1 MKVIKICLCILLL
14 SLYICPVAFAAPAGN
29 PSDPKMPRGASLFN
43 LNHTI
48 GTVKMGFDI
57 EYIKERSL
65 KSGEDIIEPELKG
78 DWYLVRLGYPMFE
91 GILEPYLKLGVSELE
106 IKWQQYGSDIVIKG
120 DVDFAWGMGA
130 QLLVYEIPDFD
141 VKFTIDGQYR
151 ATEPDIDDVSVNI
164 PSRTVTASD
173 FDVRDWQIVGIASME
188 LPLDQLGQG
197 IRRRRGPRKKT
208 NIYTLVPY
216 VGLGYSNTDID
227 GTFAYN
233 GVDYDIGDARG
244 DDKLVLLGGC
254 NLVFPENASVNVEA
268 RLISEV
274 SMSGG
279 ATFKF

>member
-1 MKVIKICLCILLL
+1 MKVIKIWLCILPIF
-14 SLYICPVAFAAPAGN
+14 LYTCSVTFAAPAGN

-65 KSGEDIIEPELKG
+65 KSSEDIIEPELKG

-106 IKWQQYGSDIVIKG
+106 IKWQQYGSNIVMKG
-120 DVDFAWGMGA
+120 DVDLAWGLGA
-130 QLLVYEIPDFD
+130 QLLVYEIPDYD
-141 VKFTIDGQYR
+141 IKFTIDGQYR

-164 PSRTVTASD
+164 PSRSVTASD
-173 FDVRDWQIVGIASME
+173 FDVRDWQIVAIASME
-188 LPLDQLGQG
+188 LPLNQLGQG
-197 IRRRRGPRKKT
+197 IRKRRRARKT

-227 GTFAYN
+227 GRFTYN